1 MNEELNDISRVDLL
15 QIMIYT
21 TLRQEPILFLR
32 FKISI
37 EECYNEILVNAQ
49 EILNII
55 DKTYPINHIFKT
67 KKFVTDKFLF
77 SFSYSKFICKKY
89 LNNTEMMDDY
99 INKKFKSMNKGVFNY
114 KSLNENLSEFSVF
127 FYIFCGIYFKSELY
141 KIIDHLDYE
150 PNGSNNKKYEY
161 TFVLKDKTK
170 LNFEVKTL
178 DCDPFS
184 KDAKILKDIKLK
196 DGDILG
202 KAYFPNSNLEN
213 FIDYKTNGIVEISSS
228 YRQTNR
234 NIRNIKKKFETR
246 NDKDINIG
254 VIVIN
259 YGTSRE
265 EFFSYLLN
273 DEYGLINVQDFGNI
287 DNLVLFSMCGHT
299 TLMMNEIYENEHIFS
314 ASINTDRYKKDIFNS
329 LRLDNYIIKD
339 GKIES
344 RFYDFK
350 TEKFSLYKYIMRN
363 GFMTIQP
370 YYIEDNIIDDELSE
384 LRDIYNDLDEISKRI
399 K

>member
-1 MNEELNDISRVDLL
+1 MNEELNDISRIDLL

-37 EECYNEILVNAQ
+37 EECYNEVLTNAQ

-55 DKTYPINHIFKT
+55 DNTYPIKHSFKR

-202 KAYFPNSNLEN
+202 KAYFPNSNLED

-273 DEYGLINVQDFGNI
+273 DEYGLINVQGFGNI

-314 ASINTDRYKKDIFNS
+314 VSINTDKYKKDIFNS

-363 GFMTIQP
+363 GFITIQP
-370 YYIEDNIIDDELSE
+370 YYLEDNIIDDELSE
-384 LRDIYNDLDEISKRI
+384 LRDIYNNLDEISKRI

>member
-1 MNEELNDISRVDLL
+1 
-15 QIMIYT
+15 
-21 TLRQEPILFLR
+21 
-32 FKISI
+32 
-37 EECYNEILVNAQ
+37 
-49 EILNII
+49 
-55 DKTYPINHIFKT
+55 
-67 KKFVTDKFLF
+67 
-77 SFSYSKFICKKY
+77 
-89 LNNTEMMDDY
+89 
-99 INKKFKSMNKGVFNY
+99 KGVFNY

-184 KDAKILKDIKLK
+184 KDAKILKDINLK

-202 KAYFPNSNLEN
+202 KAYFPNSNLED

-314 ASINTDRYKKDIFNS
+314 VSINTDRYKKDIFNS

-363 GFMTIQP
+363 GFVTIQP
-370 YYIEDNIIDDELSE
+370 YYIEDNIINDELSE
-384 LRDIYNDLDEISKRI
+384 LRDIYNDLNEISKRI